1 MEHIQAHTDLRHAT
15 ADTSSREP
23 AVGLSGARQQAQAQ
37 PPTAPPL
44 PKGGDSPLR
53 GVSLSSAQATLGIGR
68 TLVTDYI
75 MGANNTLAEIRVI
88 DPTTYQVVAASPPE
102 TIAQIRQEMLAY
114 QSLGKDSG
122 ARPDNGPTAGVTPP
136 EAARSAE

>member
-1 MEHIQAHTDLRHAT
+1 MMEHLQTHTDLRQAT
-15 ADTSSREP
+15 TDTSSRQL
-23 AVGLSGARQQAQAQ
+23 AVVAQQQAQAQ
-37 PPTAPPL
+37 SSSHM
-44 PKGGDSPLR
+44 GGDSPLR
-53 GVSLSSAQATLGIGR
+53 GISLSSAQATLGAGR

-75 MGANNTLAEIRVI
+75 MGADNTLAEIRVI
-88 DPTTYQVVAASPPE
+88 DPTTHQVVAASPPE

-122 ARPDNGPTAGVTPP
+122 TRPDNGPTVGVTPP